1 VTKRGIPSHR
11 DALAIEP
18 LRTVSNTMPTAT
30 TATVVVAIRVT
41 ALTSG
46 VRTNLGMAAMTETRW
61 IIEGEIDP
69 RWPINTRGNI
79 GEVFPEVLTTLGY
92 ELAVLPAEAAWREAY
107 TSLGIAKKGDFDS
120 EDPVIIGLYGGYCY
134 LNLSYLRMMGVRAPG
149 SSAEAIDVAFFGEG
163 NPPPYEPRKGDKSL
177 RSSLRILRT
186 VLRALGTSKVP
197 DIVAKTTS
205 QVEQWEQRRPSL
217 DAPDDALVDYLLAFP
232 KAFGPVFGYH
242 MQSTAIAAIVSGVL
256 ADASAAAGN
265 PGLVTH
271 LVGAAG
277 DVKSA
282 EYSRDLW
289 EIAKLAQG
297 STAVGAALDQ
307 GVEGALD
314 RLADEPEAERFLAM
328 FGSFI
333 AEHGHRGPNDWEL
346 SSRTWD
352 NTPDLA
358 LIAIDRMRVSDHDL
372 SPKDRLVDNEAKR
385 EAAAEK
391 VRPHLKFMDKSN
403 FNKALRSAPF
413 WAQAREATRDRAV
426 RCSLPA
432 KQVFRE
438 LVRRAAAN
446 GGEPDPVK
454 VALLSPL
461 TELRDYL
468 ADPASKLATINERA
482 ALRDR
487 YAAVEPPFFI
497 TSMDDVPTIEQ
508 LEAQRPAVAPK
519 AVPGD
524 VLAGSAGSSG
534 VARGRARIVLDPAD
548 ALALQP
554 GEVLVAPLTDP
565 AWTPLF
571 LPAAAVVV
579 NVGALMSHAV
589 IVSRELAIPCVVA
602 VERATQRITDGM
614 LIEVDGTA
622 GTVTVLGE

>member
-1 VTKRGIPSHR
+1 
-11 DALAIEP
+11 
-18 LRTVSNTMPTAT
+18 M
-30 TATVVVAIRVT
+30 
-41 ALTSG
+41 SG
-46 VRTNLGMAAMTETRW
+46 TRW

-79 GEVFPEVLTTLGY
+79 GEVFPEVLTVLGY
-92 ELAVLPAEAAWREAY
+92 ELAVVPAESAWRAAY
-107 TSLGIAKKGDFDS
+107 AELGIAKKGDFGSD
-120 EDPVIIGLYGGYCY
+120 DPVIIGLYGGYCY

-163 NPPPYEPRKGDKSL
+163 NPPAYEPRRGDKSL
-177 RSSLRILRT
+177 RSSVRILRT
-186 VLRALGTSKVP
+186 VLGALGTSELP
-197 DIVAKTTS
+197 SIVADATTH
-205 QVEQWEQRRPSL
+205 VAEWEAKRPSL
-217 DAPDDALVDYLLAFP
+217 DASNDELMAYLLEFPEAFKP
-232 KAFGPVFGYH
+232 AFGYH

-256 ADASAAAGN
+256 VDASAAAGE

-289 EIAKLAQG
+289 EIAKIAQR
-297 STAVGAALDQ
+297 TPKVGAILDD
-307 GVEGALD
+307 GVAGALD
-314 RLADEPEAERFLAM
+314 RLSELDEGADFLAA
-328 FGSFI
+328 FDRFI

-352 NTPDLA
+352 NTPELA
-358 LIAIDRMRVSDHDL
+358 LIAIETMRGAEHDL
-372 SPKDRLVDNEAKR
+372 TPTDRLVDNEARR

-391 VRPHLKFMDKSN
+391 VRPHLKMMDKSN
-403 FNKALRSAPF
+403 FNKALRAAPF

-432 KQVFRE
+432 KQVYRE

-446 GGEPDPVK
+446 GGEPDPVN

-461 TELRDYL
+461 TELADYL
-468 ADPASKLATINERA
+468 ADPGSMIETINERS
-482 ALRDR
+482 ALRER

-497 TSMDDVPTIEQ
+497 TTMDDVPTIEQ
-508 LEAQRPAVAPK
+508 LESQQPEPADHAL
-519 AVPGD
+519 PGD
-524 VLAGSAGSSG
+524 VLVGSAGSSG
-534 VARGRARIVLDPAD
+534 VARGRARIVLDPGD

-602 VERATQRITDGM
+602 VEGATQRIVDGM
-614 LIEVDGTA
+614 LVEVDGTA